1 MTAMQDQSLISDGKF
16 EEALKRVVFEPG
28 MLLGVE
34 ATTSEQDYH
43 RRRLVR
49 HHYWLHGYG
58 TLSGLVV
65 SLDADEPETADA
77 AESAKHVLTKL
88 IVSPGVGIDGL
99 GREVSSHEPYCINL
113 QDWLEAHSDQL
124 IWPAANGGYDSSD
137 NSLWLKVTFRYQEQP
152 SGLQPVMA
160 TQINAGTDPVQPS
173 RLKDCILLEL
183 IPEKPLFDDP
193 AFAPWGPPAYLDPL
207 KAGHAHGVAPD
218 DPTTVLNLQEQAYL
232 ATHAQ
237 SNGVL
242 AMNAAMLH
250 ALGTGKSALDRQA
263 SETDAA
269 RTLLA
274 RIRIQLDSGRKV
286 ISNPQ
291 RIQINNLLRPFVS
304 TPQQLLSLHRS
315 IAP

>member
-58 TLSGLVV
+58 TVSGLVV
-65 SLDADEPETADA
+65 RLEVDLDADDEEGDA
-77 AESAKHVLTKL
+77 ANVLTKL

-99 GREVSSHEPYCINL
+99 GREVNSHEPYCINL
-113 QDWLEAHSDQL
+113 QDWLDAHSDKW

-137 NSLWLKVTFRYQEQP
+137 NTLWLKVTFRYQELP

-193 AFAPWGPPAYLDPL
+193 VFAPWGPPAYLDPL
-207 KAGHAHGVAPD
+207 QAGHAHRIAPD
-218 DPTTVLNLQEQAYL
+218 DPTSVLNTEEQTYL
-232 ATHAQ
+232 ASHRQ
-237 SNGVL
+237 SDGVL

-250 ALGTGKSALDRQA
+250 ALGTGKNALDRHA

-291 RIQINNLLRPFVS
+291 RIQINNLLRPFVT
-304 TPQQLLSLHRS
+304 TPQQLLHLHLS
-315 IAP
+315 VAP

>member
-1 MTAMQDQSLISDGKF
+1 MSAMQDQSLISDGKF
-16 EEALKRVVFEPG
+16 EEPLKRVVFEPG

-49 HHYWLHGYG
+49 HQYWLHGYG
-58 TLSGLVV
+58 TVSGLVV
-65 SLDADEPETADA
+65 SLEAGEPEA
-77 AESAKHVLTKL
+77 ANQHILTKL
-88 IVSPGVGIDGL
+88 IVSPGIGIDGL

-113 QDWLEAHSDQL
+113 QEWLEAHSDQNR
-124 IWPAANGGYDSSD
+124 IWQVGNGGFDAAD

-183 IPEKPLFDDP
+183 IAEKPLFDDP
-193 AFAPWGPPAYLDPL
+193 SFAPWGPPAYLEPL
-207 KAGHAHGVAPD
+207 RAGHVHGQASAVPSEA
-218 DPTTVLNLQEQAYL
+218 LNAVEQAYL
-232 ATHAQ
+232 AAHDNADGEL
-237 SNGVL
+237 SL
-242 AMNAAMLH
+242 NAAMLH
-250 ALGTGKSALDRQA
+250 ALGSGKNALDMLAQEA
-263 SETDAA
+263 EAA

-274 RIRIQLDSGRKV
+274 RIRIQLDPDRKV
-286 ISNPQ
+286 VSNPQ
-291 RIQINNLLRPFVS
+291 RMQVNNLLRPFVT

-315 IAP
+315 VAP

>member
-1 MTAMQDQSLISDGKF
+1 MTAMQDQSLIGDGKF

-49 HHYWLHGYG
+49 HQYWLHGYG
-58 TLSGLVV
+58 TVSGLVV
-65 SLDADEPETADA
+65 SLQADLDADDEEGDTAN
-77 AESAKHVLTKL
+77 VLTKL
-88 IVSPGVGIDGL
+88 IVSPGLGIDGL
-99 GREVSSHEPYCINL
+99 GREVNSHEPYCINL
-113 QDWLEAHSDQL
+113 QDWLEAHSEKG

-193 AFAPWGPPAYLDPL
+193 TFAPWGPPAYLDPL
-207 KAGHAHGVAPD
+207 QAGHAHGDAPN
-218 DPTTVLNLQEQAYL
+218 DPNTVLNLQEQAYL
-232 ATHAQ
+232 ASHAQ
-237 SNGVL
+237 NDGVL
-242 AMNAAMLH
+242 AMQAAMLH
-250 ALGTGKSALDRQA
+250 ALGTGKSALYSQA

-274 RIRIQLDSGRKV
+274 RIHIQLDTGRKV

-291 RIQINNLLRPFVS
+291 RIQINNLLRPFVT
-304 TPQQLLSLHRS
+304 TPQQLLNLHRS
-315 IAP
+315 VSP